1 MHHQNKFPT
10 PDDINN
16 IISAE
21 IPAETDDKQL
31 NHLVKTHMIH
41 GPCGL
46 ANRSSPCM
54 KNGKCSKFFPKNWQP
69 QTIVDQ
75 DGYPVYRRRD
85 TGITVL
91 KKSIVLDN
99 RYVVPYNAYLLK
111 KYQAHINMEWC
122 NQGTSVKYL
131 FKYINK
137 GYDRIT
143 AAVVR
148 TESDGSSFGTDVD
161 EIKQYLDCRYVSPSE
176 ACWRIFSYP
185 IHGRSPS
192 VERLYFHLEGEN
204 PVYYTDYDF
213 IDNVLEKPTVKESMF
228 TAWMESNKK
237 YEDAKTLTYTV
248 FLSKFVYDKRYR
260 LWRPRKRGR
269 TIGRLIWVPPSTG
282 ELYYLRMMLTVV
294 KGPTCY
300 DDIKKVGG
308 VVRDSFRDACFEMG
322 FLNDDKEYV
331 AAINEAKDWGSGN
344 FLRKLFVTMLL
355 SGTVNRPRHVWQQ
368 TWKLLSDG
376 ILHQQR
382 IVTGIRGTLNKYLNT
397 SVKFHTITNRTK
409 LL

>member
-1 MHHQNKFPT
+1 MG
-10 PDDINN
+10 I
-16 IISAE
+16 
-21 IPAETDDKQL
+21 
-31 NHLVKTHMIH
+31 
-41 GPCGL
+41 
-46 ANRSSPCM
+46 
-54 KNGKCSKFFPKNWQP
+54 
-69 QTIVDQ
+69 
-75 DGYPVYRRRD
+75 PVYRRRD

-237 YEDAKTLTYTV
+237 YEDAKSLTYTA

-260 LWRPRKRGR
+260 LWRPQKRGR
-269 TIGRLIWVPPSTG
+269 TIGRLIWVPPSSG

-331 AAINEAKDWGSGN
+331 AAINEAKDRGSGN

-368 TWKLLSDG
+368 TWKLLSNG
-376 ILHQQR
+376 ILYQQR
-382 IVTGIRGTLNKYLNT
+382 IVTGIRGTINKYLYT
-397 SVKFHTITNRTK
+397 SIKFHTIPNHRK